1 MSFLKNFKAFFNL
14 STETPSQKVE
24 KWGEKIEKA
33 QKYNSPVSK
42 KVKKKK
48 KVKVKKPVIKS
59 KRVYYN
65 F

>member
-33 QKYNSPVSK
+33 QGK
-42 KVKKKK
+42 KTSSSDLLLSFAWLDE
-48 KVKVKKPVIKS
+48 P
-59 KRVYYN
+59 R
-65 F
+65 